1 MGSDPGEASRS
12 SLPSRVEAVHEIVR
26 AVPGVRGVELAGSG
40 AAGDRTP
47 LSDWDF
53 ELDVEDEGVL
63 DALERALQRLPA
75 LASFWDPLS
84 ARANLIVIMDGP
96 IKVDVIVADL
106 RNPHP
111 VSRWTVTADT
121 LPRIDDH
128 FWDWT
133 LWLGAKQLRGLAD
146 LVGTELDKMWD
157 ALLEPM
163 GARRPPRSIAEAV
176 GAYTVARGERE
187 RELGVRLDHHLE
199 HQVRG
204 ALVEHGLVARN

>member
-1 MGSDPGEASRS
+1 MGGDPGESSRLS
-12 SLPSRVEAVHEIVR
+12 FPSHVETVHETVR
-26 AVPGVRGVELAGSG
+26 AVPGVHGVKLAGSG
-40 AAGDRTP
+40 AAGDRTS

-63 DALERALQRLPA
+63 DALERALQRLPVLA
-75 LASFWDPLS
+75 LFWDPLS

-96 IKVDVIVADL
+96 IKVDVIVAD
-106 RNPHP
+106 RHNPHP
-111 VSRWTVTADT
+111 VSRWTVTAET
-121 LPRIDDH
+121 LSQIDDH

-133 LWLGAKQLRGLAD
+133 LWLGAKQLRGQAD

-163 GARRPPRSIAEAV
+163 GALRPPRGIAEAI
-176 GAYTVARGERE
+176 GAYVVARGERE
-187 RELGVRLDHHLE
+187 RELGVRLNHQLE

-204 ALVEHGLVARN
+204 ALVEHGLMARN